1 MGAKDRNFHKELM
14 ARMGYPD
21 EADAIQ
27 ENFLAGRRAEA
38 IAAVPNGFIDEVM
51 LIGPRERIRD
61 RLQAWKE
68 SRVTTMLLHARDPE
82 HLKEISDVL
91 LGA

>member
-1 MGAKDRNFHKELM
+1 MAKKKKNPGGPHLVPALHLGPELL
-14 ARMGYPD
+14 
-21 EADAIQ
+21 
-27 ENFLAGRRAEA
+27 LAGRRAEA